1 MAKRA
6 LDTRDDIRVV
16 TSNNFLRATGL
27 ENISLRARK
36 LLYIALAQSRFNDKK
51 LFEYTISTKDFAKL
65 VGARVNHIYEEADS
79 ITDELMQGFVKYRP
93 FGKREFVK
101 HQLFKTCRY
110 ANGDLTFEL
119 SEEMTPIVLNLR
131 RDFTMPLLQDFLQMR
146 SNYSIEIWHL
156 IQPYL
161 GKDRPS
167 PQDPPIE
174 WEISLS
180 ELREWTGTKDKFAQ
194 VGQFKARV
202 LDPALREIEER
213 CGFRITYGNV
223 KEGKLVTGF
232 RFSCENVLRDR
243 YLAASRSRTFCARM
257 RKAELVS
264 AGKRGRTNEEE
275 QELEALREELYGK

>member
-1 MAKRA
+1 MAKRV

-27 ENISLRARK
+27 EKISLRARK

-51 LFEYTISTKDFAKL
+51 LFEYTISAKEFASL
-65 VGARVNHIYEEADS
+65 TGVQANHIYEEADK
-79 ITDELMQGFVKYRP
+79 ITDELMKGFVKYRP
-93 FGKREFVK
+93 FGRREFVK

-110 ANGDLTFEL
+110 VDGDLTFEL

-131 RDFTMPLLQDFLQMR
+131 HDFSMPLLHDFLQMR

-167 PQDPPIE
+167 PKDPPVE
-174 WEISLS
+174 WEISLA
-180 ELREWTGTKDKFAQ
+180 ELRERTGTTDKFVQ
-194 VGQFKARV
+194 VGQFKSRV
-202 LDPALREIEER
+202 LDPALREIEQR
-213 CGFRITYGNV
+213 CGYRITYGNV
-223 KEGKLVTGF
+223 KEGRLVTGF
-232 RFSCENVLRDR
+232 RFSCENVLRDK
-243 YLAASRSRTFCARM
+243 YLAASRSRTFRTRM

-264 AGKRGRTNEEE
+264 AGKYGRTEEE
-275 QELEALREELYGK
+275 ERELEVLRNGMHGK